1 LYILGRM
8 TDTESVQ
15 SRSLLDQSRG
25 LLDQNRGLL
34 DQSRGSLNQGR
45 TPLNQL
51 LWQFSYLQVLDF
63 LTTIAFL
70 VHGVREGNPL
80 VRLALS
86 AGAHPLESLIV
97 VKVLAIVLGLYC
109 WFRGRR
115 QLLLRI
121 NILFALLVAW
131 NLVALI
137 LRGVDS

>member
-1 LYILGRM
+1 MSDAELA
-8 TDTESVQ
+8 VQ
-15 SRSLLDQSRG
+15 S
-25 LLDQNRGLL
+25 
-34 DQSRGSLNQGR
+34 R

-63 LTTIAFL
+63 LTTVAFL
-70 VHGVREGNPL
+70 LHGVREGNPL

-86 AGAHPLESLIV
+86 AGANPIESLLA
-97 VKVLAIVLGLYC
+97 VKLLAILLGLFC
-109 WFRGRR
+109 WYRGRR

-137 LRGVDS
+137 LRSA